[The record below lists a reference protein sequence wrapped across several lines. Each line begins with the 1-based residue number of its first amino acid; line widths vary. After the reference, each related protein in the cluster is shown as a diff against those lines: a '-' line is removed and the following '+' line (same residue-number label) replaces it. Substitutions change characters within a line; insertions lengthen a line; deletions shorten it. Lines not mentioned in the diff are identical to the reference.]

1 MSLWRNKSVQE
12 GCNLDPKSLTDLLR
26 GTKVWLLSHL
36 KWTNYIDFNSS
47 DFFHTIVWQ
56 TRSQS
61 FCEIHWSS
69 SPSSRPWLKY
79 RSATRTFTVYSIYSQ
94 HNSIS
99 GDWQKDLTSV
109 FLPNVATLDCGV
121 LTSSPV
127 TQIIRLQ
134 LSVTVLRNSD
144 QSMWNFSLVNAHT
157 QISHFPVWGLPWHH
171 VTDFFGHIKMLNF
184 TNK

>member
-1 MSLWRNKSVQE
+1 MNQLHWFQKFWFLPHYCV
-12 GCNLDPKSLTDLLR
+12 T
-26 GTKVWLLSHL
+26 
-36 KWTNYIDFNSS
+36 
-47 DFFHTIVWQ
+47 

-69 SPSSRPWLKY
+69 SPSSSPWLKY
-79 RSATRTFTVYSIYSQ
+79 RSTTRTFTVYSTYSQ

-109 FLPNVATLDCGV
+109 FLPNVATVDCGV

-144 QSMWNFSLVNAHT
+144 QSMWNLSLVNAHT
-157 QISHFPVWGLPWHH
+157 QTSHSQCWACRGTMSQTSS
-171 VTDFFGHIKMLNF
+171 VTSKCSTSQI
-184 TNK
+184 NKANGAVVVVHAQG